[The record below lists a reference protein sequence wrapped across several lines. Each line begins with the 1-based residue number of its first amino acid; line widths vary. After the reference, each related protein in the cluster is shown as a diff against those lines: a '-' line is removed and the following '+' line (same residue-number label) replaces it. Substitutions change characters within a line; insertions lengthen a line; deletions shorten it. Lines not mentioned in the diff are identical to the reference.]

1 MAIRVNPK
9 LIDEIEIYGAED
21 VSKCYHCGNC
31 SAVCPHS
38 KDPFVFPRRSMRTLQ
53 MGLESKLRGSLEPWL
68 CYYCGQCSE
77 QCPREAEP
85 GETMMSLRRWLTGR
99 YDVTGISRLFYRSW
113 KAEVVAVVV
122 MALVTGLG
130 FALYGSSTGD
140 IHTYDGP
147 TAFLSSSSVH
157 VFDWAMAAVLT
168 LLLVV
173 NSVRMWWFTVGSR
186 TDIRIPPLSYLKG
199 IVTLPFHF
207 FTQKR
212 YAQCGE
218 KGPWLVHLALMLSYV
233 VMFTLIMF
241 FLHEVQAGQQINWS
255 VHAFGYLASV
265 GLIGATVAMLHG
277 RVKKARPG
285 TKHSHETDWIFL
297 VLLLYV
303 GTTGVVQHLL
313 HRTGFDLA
321 ANIAY
326 LAHMMGVVPMLALE
340 VPFGK
345 WSHLAYRPLAMFF
358 SELVAD
364 GLRDKARAAH
374 PVGTA
379 SPQPA
384 RVW

>member
-9 LIDEIEIYGAED
+9 LIEDIEQYGAEE
-21 VSKCYHCGNC
+21 VSNCYHCGNC

-38 KDPFVFPRRSMRTLQ
+38 ADPFIFPRRSMRTLQ
-53 MGLESKLRGSLEPWL
+53 MGLESKLRSSLEPWL

-85 GETMMSLRRWLTGR
+85 GETMMSLRRWLTSR
-99 YDVTGISRLFYRSW
+99 YDFTAISHLFYRSW
-113 KAEVVAVVV
+113 KAEVVAIVA
-122 MALVTGLG
+122 MALLTGLG
-130 FALYGSSTGD
+130 FALYGFSSGD
-140 IHTYDGP
+140 INTYDGP
-147 TAFLSSSSVH
+147 TAFLQSPAVH
-157 VFDWAMAAVLT
+157 VFDWTMAGVLT
-168 LLLVV
+168 LLLLV
-173 NSVRMWWFTVGSR
+173 NSARMWWFTVGSR
-186 TDIRIPPLSYLKG
+186 TDIRVPLLSYVKRA
-199 IVTLPFHF
+199 VSLPSHF

-218 KGPWLVHLALMLSYV
+218 KGPWLVHLVLMLSYV
-233 VMFTLIMF
+233 MMFTLIMF
-241 FLHEVQAGQQINWS
+241 FLHEVQAGPGINWN
-255 VHAFGYLASV
+255 VHAFGYIASV
-265 GLIGATVAMLHG
+265 GLIGATVVMLRG
-277 RVKKARPG
+277 RLKKSRPG
-285 TKHSHETDWIFL
+285 NKHSHETDWIFL

-303 GTTGVVQHLL
+303 AVTGVTQHVL

-326 LAHMMGVVPMLALE
+326 LAHMMGVVPMLVLE

-364 GLRDKARAAH
+364 ALRENARVTTQ
-374 PVGTA
+374 VGIG

-384 RVW
+384 RV